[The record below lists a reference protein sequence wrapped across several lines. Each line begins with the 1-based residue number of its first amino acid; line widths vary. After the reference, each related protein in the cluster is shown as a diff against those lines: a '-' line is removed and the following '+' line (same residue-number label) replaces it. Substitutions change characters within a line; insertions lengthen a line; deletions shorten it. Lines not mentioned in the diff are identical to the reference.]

1 MKNTITEVKNSLEGI
16 NSKVDDTKELISNLD
31 DRVKEITQ
39 AEQEKEKKFSL
50 NEDCLRDL

>member
-39 AEQEKEKKFSL
+39 AEQEKEKNFL
-50 NEDCLRDL
+50 